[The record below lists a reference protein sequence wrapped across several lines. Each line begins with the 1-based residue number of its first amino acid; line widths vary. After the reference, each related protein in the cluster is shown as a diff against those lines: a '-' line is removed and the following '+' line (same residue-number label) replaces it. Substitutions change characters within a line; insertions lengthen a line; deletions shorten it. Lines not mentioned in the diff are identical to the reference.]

1 MEIKAFCIAH
11 SIDLSRCAVSLGG
24 GGFTLVELETSPV
37 EFLTLAEEDL
47 QRGGLS
53 ALVNATTNAKR
64 AIVSQIDQ
72 LLISLG
78 YDSISFEIPRKID
91 KLKGLGLLAPR
102 LLKKVVKMRN
112 ILEHEYRKPKLSEVE
127 EALDIATLFV
137 LSSSVMF
144 IPFDDVLEF
153 SLYKASNK
161 NTPVKQVTVGL
172 AREAG
177 RVFYT
182 AYAYE
187 GDAANNPCVGKCEI
201 PSGHALFD
209 PMVKISASMMQKY
222 KVDQAFRDFE
232 AVYATL

>member
-11 SIDLSRCAVSLGG
+11 GIDLSRCAVSLGG
-24 GGFTLVELETSPV
+24 GDFTLVELETSPV
-37 EFLTLAEEDL
+37 EFLTLAEDDL

-72 LLISLG
+72 LLMSLG
-78 YDSISFEIPRKID
+78 YDSISFEVPRKIER
-91 KLKGLGLLAPR
+91 LKGLGLLAPR
-102 LLKKVVKMRN
+102 LLKKVVRMRN

-161 NTPVKQVTVGL
+161 KTPIKQVTVGL

-182 AYAYE
+182 AYVNRP
-187 GDAANNPCVGKCEI
+187 GFRRHPF
-201 PSGHALFD
+201 ALN
-209 PMVKISASMMQKY
+209 
-222 KVDQAFRDFE
+222 
-232 AVYATL
+232 

>member
-1 MEIKAFCIAH
+1 MEIKDFCVAH
-11 SIDLSRCAVSLGG
+11 NIDLSGCAVSLGG
-24 GGFTLVELETSPV
+24 GAFTLVELETSPV
-37 EFLTLAEEDL
+37 EFLTLAEEDF

-64 AIVSQIDQ
+64 AVVSQMDQ
-72 LLISLG
+72 LLISFG
-78 YDSISFEIPRKID
+78 YKSTSFEVPRKLE
-91 KLKGLGLLAPR
+91 KLQALGLLAPR
-102 LLKKVVKMRN
+102 LLRKVVKMRN
-112 ILEHEYRKPKLSEVE
+112 ILEHEYKKPSLAAVE
-127 EALDIATLFV
+127 EVLDIASLYLF
-137 LSSSVMF
+137 SSSAMF

-161 NTPVKQVTVGL
+161 NSPIKQVSVGL

-182 AYAYE
+182 AYVYE
-187 GDAANNPCVGKCEI
+187 GDAAHSSCVGKCEI
-201 PSGHALFD
+201 PSGHPLFD

-232 AVYATL
+232 TVYATM